1 MANNHPVD
9 IRVHDVPRLQQM
21 IRTTMRALAASTL
34 RAHDPSSTRTLI
46 ERAYSLTD
54 SLARSVQ
61 ADDTCAHIRD
71 AADQTRV
78 ELTALAKRATAR
90 ADAPRA

>member
-1 MANNHPVD
+1 MANDHLVD

-34 RAHDPSSTRTLI
+34 RAHDPSSTRALI
-46 ERAYSLTD
+46 ARAHSLNE
-54 SLARSVQ
+54 SLARSVR
-61 ADDTCAHIRD
+61 ADGASAHIRD

-78 ELTALAKRATAR
+78 ELAALADRATAR

>member
-46 ERAYSLTD
+46 ERAYSLNE
-54 SLARSVQ
+54 SLARSAH
-61 ADDTCAHIRD
+61 ADGASEYIRD
-71 AADQTRV
+71 VADQTRV
-78 ELTALAKRATAR
+78 ELTALANRATAR
-90 ADAPRA
+90 AGAPRA